1 MFVVGAVSLA
11 VVAWVCGVL
20 AVGVLVVDGKHHL
33 TTSFT
38 TLPKT
43 LLCSLKRIFFNIT
56 HSFLPESIY
65 ERRANAGRL
74 CRKSKEFMSH
84 DLNSLTLV
92 GTFCSESR
100 KLGFLH

>member
-65 ERRANAGRL
+65 EKKGK